1 MGIRHIR
8 NIHTHTHTHRVTYT
22 YFQYCLFFQ
31 FCVELLC
38 VCSFFPHMIKSFT
51 YFCSSASFFSFTI
64 NSFYNFLGYC
74 FLSFTF
80 WQIFLKYATTIINVK
95 IYDFIKIKKETF
107 APQKILLL
115 KPKGKSEWENIYPH
129 KYLEVGGPNV
139 KVNIPI
145 ISPFSHFDIS

>member
-1 MGIRHIR
+1 MFLIFYILT
-8 NIHTHTHTHRVTYT
+8 NI
-22 YFQYCLFFQ
+22 
-31 FCVELLC
+31 
-38 VCSFFPHMIKSFT
+38 
-51 YFCSSASFFSFTI
+51 
-64 NSFYNFLGYC
+64 
-74 FLSFTF
+74 
-80 WQIFLKYATTIINVK
+80 LKYATTIINVK
-95 IYDFIKIKKETF
+95 VYDFIKIKKETF